1 MIDKDKLNK
10 YISEGYIVKQT
21 HPTLPLSI
29 YNYSQK
35 TQFEKF
41 WNPTTL
47 MARGLILDD
56 NYNIAARGFPK
67 FFNYEEKRHTATDKW
82 SVYNKADGSLGIIF
96 LYDGQEVI
104 ATRGSFTS
112 EQAIKAKEIFN
123 ETCCGIGHYDVELKP
138 NWSYLVEIIY
148 PSNRVVVS
156 YSDEKLVLLGAYNGL
171 EEVDYDDLPDWP
183 HKIECY
189 GQADF
194 LELQKEDLENAEGY
208 VVKFSNGDRCKVK
221 FETYIKLHRIMT
233 GFSSKAVFECLKN
246 GKDLHEVLKDT
257 PDEFY
262 ANIKEFADNLKTEYG
277 KIHQYAMQVY
287 NAIGHIANRKKFAEQ
302 ALSTDIPDILFKMK
316 DGKEFS
322 DLIWKR
328 IEPPFEKLS

>member
-1 MIDKDKLNK
+1 MLKT
-10 YISEGYIVKQT
+10 YVEEGWISKQL
-21 HPTLPLSI
+21 HPTLPLAI
-29 YNYSQK
+29 YNYTHK

-41 WNPTTL
+41 WYDTTIVCS
-47 MARGLILDD
+47 GLILEEPS
-56 NYNIAARGFPK
+56 NKVIAKPFPK
-67 FFNYEEKRHTATDKW
+67 FFNYEEKRHISTDDYC
-82 SVYNKADGSLGIIF
+82 VYGKVDGSLGIVFSYKNQTI
-96 LYDGQEVI
+96 V

-112 EQAIKAKEIFN
+112 NQAIKAKEIL
-123 ETCCGIGHYDVELKP
+123 ETYNIEIKPGITILT
-138 NWSYLVEIIY
+138 EIIY
-148 PSNRVVVS
+148 PENRIVCK
-156 YSDEKLVLLGAYNGL
+156 YNEEKLVLLGAYVKVDDNFIEVPM
-171 EEVDYDDLPDWP
+171 EELDWP
-183 HKIECY
+183 HKVECY
-189 GQADF
+189 GKADF
-194 LELQKEDLENAEGY
+194 LALQSKDIDGEEGY
-208 VVKFSNGDRCKVK
+208 VIRYSNGDRCKVK

-316 DGKEFS
+316 DGKKFS

-328 IEPPFEKLS
+328 IEPPFEKL